1 MEDIIGKLSSKD
13 RRHKVSVKKKFIDEA
28 IKDAAY
34 PDKRISQVYVLVVNR
49 EKDYDPV
56 ISQKMGFIKRN

>member
-34 PDKRISQVYVLVVNR
+34 PDKRIS
-49 EKDYDPV
+49 
-56 ISQKMGFIKRN
+56 